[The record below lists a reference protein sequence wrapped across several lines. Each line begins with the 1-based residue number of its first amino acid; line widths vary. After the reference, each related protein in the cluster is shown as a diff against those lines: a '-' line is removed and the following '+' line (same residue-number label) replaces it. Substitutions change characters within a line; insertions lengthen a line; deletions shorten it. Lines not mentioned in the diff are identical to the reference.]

1 MSTSLEKVIILAA
14 PSGAGKSTITQFLLL
29 KYPKLAFSVSATTR
43 APRGNEQDGVAYHF
57 LSLAKFEGLIYQNE
71 FLEYEQVY
79 EGVYYGT
86 LVAELRRIWDLGKVP
101 VLDIDVKGAIAVQKK
116 LGDKSLSI
124 FIMPPSIE
132 VLKERLE
139 KRNTETAESIETRI
153 NKAAYEIS
161 FSKDFNAIVKNEVL
175 ATACEE
181 AEKLL
186 LNFLGPDFIK

>member
-14 PSGAGKSTITQFLLL
+14 PSGAGKSTITQFLLH

>member
-1 MSTSLEKVIILAA
+1 
-14 PSGAGKSTITQFLLL
+14 
-29 KYPKLAFSVSATTR
+29 
-43 APRGNEQDGVAYHF
+43 
-57 LSLAKFEGLIYQNE
+57 
-71 FLEYEQVY
+71 
-79 EGVYYGT
+79 
-86 LVAELRRIWDLGKVP
+86 VP

-175 ATACEE
+175 ATACVE